1 MAGETADEVDVAV
14 VVRDA
19 DYFFE
24 HQEEFEALSEEDKTL
39 LVTQGFVEGDTKVE
53 DPAQAEDNPAEEEAA
68 APDAAAKEEVKD
80 EVKDEPVVLTA
91 DGKHTIPFSEL
102 KSARDDAD
110 RLRQQV
116 ADQQKL
122 LDSLQ
127 AAKDADAE
135 TGGTQAQDDV
145 MASLKENFPELADA
159 LGPIMQSMIDA
170 GVNQRVSALEA
181 KFKAELAPLQKSA
194 EETAVEAHMNSIRAA
209 HPDFET
215 ILEGDALNKWVET
228 QPSIVR
234 GAYQAVLDKGT
245 APQVIE
251 LFTAYKTAT
260 QAKPEPEQVQVDP
273 KAAAKEA
280 VDKAKPRAP
289 VSLSDVPAG
298 SQAHHDEAEAI
309 LEMNPVNMMEKFNG
323 KTQAQTLELL
333 NRII

>member
-1 MAGETADEVDVAV
+1 MAGETAEEVEVVAE

-19 DYFFE
+19 DYFLE
-24 HQEEFEALSEEDKTL
+24 HQEEFDALSEEDKTL
-39 LVTQGFVEGDTKVE
+39 LVTQGFVEGDTKAE
-53 DPAQAEDNPAEEEAA
+53 DPAQAEEKPAEEEAA
-68 APDAAAKEEVKD
+68 APDAAAAEEVKD
-80 EVKDEPVVLTA
+80 EKEPVVLTA
-91 DGKHTIPFSEL
+91 DGKHTIPYSEL

-127 AAKDADAE
+127 AAKEADAG
-135 TGGTQAQDDV
+135 TGDTKAQDDL

-159 LGPIMQSMIDA
+159 LGPIMQSMVDTK
-170 GVNQRVSALEA
+170 VSTQVTALEA
-181 KFKAELAPLQKSA
+181 KIKAEMAPLQKSA
-194 EETAVEAHMNSIRAA
+194 EDTAVEAHFNAIHAA
-209 HPDFET
+209 HSDYEE
-215 ILEGDALNKWVET
+215 ILESKELHKWVET

-234 GAYQAVLDKGT
+234 GAYQGVLEKGT

-260 QAKPEPEQVQVDP
+260 QAKPEPEQVQVDL
-273 KAAAKEA
+273 KTVAKDV
-280 VDKAKPRAP
+280 VDKAKPKAP

-298 SQAHHDEAEAI
+298 SNAHHDEAEAM
-309 LEMNPVNMMEKFNG
+309 LETTGVNLLEKFNG